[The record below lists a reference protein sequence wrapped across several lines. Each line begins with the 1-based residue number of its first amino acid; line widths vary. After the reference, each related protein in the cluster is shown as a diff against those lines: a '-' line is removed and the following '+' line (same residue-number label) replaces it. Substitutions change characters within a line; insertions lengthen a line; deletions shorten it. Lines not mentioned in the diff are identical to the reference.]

1 MLRILYVAVGGGAGA
16 VCRYLVSVWVAE
28 QGLRVFP
35 WGTFAVNIAGSFL
48 LGFLY
53 ELSRILVVPPEVRM
67 VLAVGFLG
75 AFTTFSTFSLE
86 TVNLL
91 RDGEIRIAA
100 ANIGISVFLGLAAVA
115 FGFYA
120 VRLVFGAA
128 E

>member
-16 VCRYLVSVWVAE
+16 VCRYLVSVWIAE

-35 WGTFAVNIAGSFL
+35 WGTFAVNIAGSFA
-48 LGFLY
+48 LGLLY
-53 ELSRILVVPPEVRM
+53 ELSQIAVVPPEVRM

-91 RDGEIRIAA
+91 RDGEIRAA
-100 ANIGISVFLGLAAVA
+100 LMNTGLSVFLGLAAVIL
-115 FGFYA
+115 GFYA
-120 VRLVFGAA
+120 ARLLLGGVR
-128 E
+128 